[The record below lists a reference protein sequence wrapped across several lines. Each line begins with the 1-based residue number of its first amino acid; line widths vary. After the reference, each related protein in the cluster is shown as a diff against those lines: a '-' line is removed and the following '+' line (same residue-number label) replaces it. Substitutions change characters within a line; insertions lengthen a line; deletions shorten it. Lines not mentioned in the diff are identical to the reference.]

1 MRLTWLAA
9 SVVGIARGQQADI
22 VANQPAADDGMIFTQ
37 DGESHQISYLDREFA
52 EDDVNVECTSNNM
65 CIQLNKQFLATEGIT
80 NNFDG
85 LHLKN
90 CEQGERNDD
99 DDYVQLCTELGFN
112 TCGTE
117 MHMNSTHVSYLN
129 RLFTTNG
136 NADVQKG
143 DVIMGTLNEYIVP
156 WHCVYPLEYLVGLS
170 SGTGEDYGYFIPKIY
185 EVVTVT
191 LLLQPG
197 EGTGEFPVAMMLY
210 QDNSYESVYNEPPM
224 LNVTD
229 RLYVQTHLLKGPEDA
244 SIQTKECWATASS
257 NIDDEINYTLIQ
269 DFCVDANADER
280 AKVDLL
286 TNGVGFTSRWEANV
300 FKFVNQPNVFL
311 HCRVRI
317 CFATDTE
324 TCDAFN
330 CETSRKR
337 RAVGQANGEVDQ
349 DVVVSIGPLTLG
361 GDVIEIFGPHDIEEV
376 TETIIDESEVQLP
389 GYFIYA
395 LMGCL
400 LVVVALLAAIIIL
413 SYKRKKNSKAR
424 QLEAHQNQAFST

>member
-1 MRLTWLAA
+1 MV
-9 SVVGIARGQQADI
+9 SSMVGIARGQQAQII
-22 VANQPAADDGMIFTQ
+22 VQNNPAVNSDDGMVFTQ
-37 DGESHQISYLDREFA
+37 DGEAHQISYLDREFA
-52 EDDVNVECTSNNM
+52 PDDVNVECTSNNM
-65 CIQLNKQFLATEGIT
+65 CIQLNKQFLADEQIT
-80 NNFDG
+80 TNFPG

-90 CEQGERNDD
+90 CDEGQREDSEQ
-99 DDYVQLCTELGFN
+99 YVRLCTELGFN

-129 RLFTTNG
+129 RLFTKNG
-136 NADVQKG
+136 DGAIQKG

-170 SGTGEDYGYFIPKIY
+170 SETGDEYGYFIPKIY

-197 EGTGEFPVAMMLY
+197 EGTGQFPVAMMLY
-210 QDNSYESVYNEPPM
+210 QDSSYETVYNEAPM

-244 SIQTKECWATASS
+244 VIQTKECWATAGADI
-257 NIDDEINYTLIQ
+257 NDEINYTLIK
-269 DFCVDANADER
+269 DYCVDPNADER
-280 AKVDLL
+280 AQVDML
-286 TNGVGFTSRWEANV
+286 TNGVSFTSRWEANV

-317 CFATDTE
+317 CFATE
-324 TCDAFN
+324 EQTCDVFN

-337 RAVGQANGEVDQ
+337 RAAGFEPMEDAD

-361 GDVIEIFGPHDIEEV
+361 KDVIEIFGGEFEEEIEEV
-376 TETIIDESEVQLP
+376 PESIESEVALP
-389 GYFIYA
+389 SYFIYA

-400 LVVVALLAAIIIL
+400 VLVVALLAAIIIL
-413 SYKRKKNSKAR
+413 SYKRKKNAKTR
-424 QLEAHQNQAFST
+424 QLEQDNQAYSS